1 MTTLPSTYE
10 NSFHAQNGEDRWLDA
25 YFGAKR
31 SGFFVEIGAFDGYN
45 LSNTFHFEQLGWT
58 GILVEPDP
66 QKAALCRTHR
76 PRSNTFQCAM
86 VGPEAAGEITFYQ
99 V

>member
-45 LSNTFHFEQLGWT
+45 LSNTFHFEQLGWHESKVIVRFWIA
-58 GILVEPDP
+58 GVIF
-66 QKAALCRTHR
+66 ALLAISTLKLR
-76 PRSNTFQCAM
+76 
-86 VGPEAAGEITFYQ
+86 
-99 V
+99 